1 VQRFITLASYALVI
15 GILWVGQTVIM
26 PIMFAALLAFLLSPA
41 VRRLMRWR
49 VPKVLAITVVVL
61 AVFAVVGAL
70 GWVMGIANAPAR
82 RRAAGL

>member
-1 VQRFITLASYALVI
+1 M
-15 GILWVGQTVIM
+15 IM

-49 VPKVLAITVVVL
+49 LPKVLAITVVVL

-70 GWVMGIANAPAR
+70 GWVMGTQMLHLREELPAYER
-82 RRAAGL
+82 NILQGRRAQVARHPSGP